1 MSRVRFA
8 AILTRSLRPP
18 LGASGLRLPV
28 APLTLVGMEETE
40 QQGSLAAHRPMKK
53 PDRFSLLERN
63 GHQNAVDEFLGAFR
77 EKVPQR
83 PGIRTEP
90 PQQAERTPKRGH
102 PEMS

>member
-1 MSRVRFA
+1 M
-8 AILTRSLRPP
+8 
-18 LGASGLRLPV
+18 
-28 APLTLVGMEETE
+28 TLVGMEETE
-40 QQGSLAAHRPMKK
+40 KQGLLTVHRPMKK
-53 PDRFSLLERN
+53 PNWFYLLERN

-77 EKVPQR
+77 EEVPQR